1 MVLLNYF
8 GTLKIDDKLKH
19 HCEKV
24 LCCRKSEY
32 PNEFQKIKKSNEHLS
47 VNCIYGIAD
56 LVSSRC
62 IMTFKI
68 YITIGK

>member
-1 MVLLNYF
+1 MKKDCVV
-8 GTLKIDDKLKH
+8 G
-19 HCEKV
+19 KV
-24 LCCRKSEY
+24 S
-32 PNEFQKIKKSNEHLS
+32 NEFQKIKKSNELLS

-68 YITIGK
+68 YLTIGKLKKNIATNHA